1 MATTFPIKGGKLQS
15 NLNAANFTIINLD
28 LSGLNLTK
36 ASVGLGNVDNT
47 SDANKP
53 ISTATLTALNLKEN
67 FIAAGT
73 IGQFWRG
80 NKTWVDYGDLALQDG
95 NTTLEELSTIGGS
108 AAGLS
113 YVYTKRNDWASSFA
127 GMGMKYYGASNISDV
142 LVGLSAAN
150 AGALEFVNSAYGVIL
165 TSNNVPLIFGT
176 SGIERM
182 RLKLGL
188 NVGGTTDP
196 GFGYVQA
203 VQFVGGGAGLTGFT
217 ASQIP
222 TTLLATTMPSLR
234 INGASGLGYIRM
246 DAQASVPSVGSAAH
260 IYTSAA
266 ARITLGN
273 SGSTTH
279 AISFDNSALTGDCI
293 YIMPNVT
300 AGTLVP
306 RVAVPASAGAAGV
319 AGSIAFTAGQAYF
332 CVAANTWQRVAIAT
346 W

>member
-1 MATTFPIKGGKLQS
+1 MATTVPIKGGKLQS
-15 NLNAANFTIINLD
+15 NLDAANFTIINLD

-36 ASVGLGNVDNT
+36 SSVGLGNVDNT

-53 ISTATLTALNLKEN
+53 VSTATLIALNLKEPA
-67 FIAAGT
+67 ITAGT

-80 NKTWVDYGDLALQDG
+80 NKTWIDYGDLALQDG
-95 NTTLEELSTIGGS
+95 NTTLPELSSIGPS
-108 AAGLS
+108 ALGGANV
-113 YVYTKRNDWASSFA
+113 YVKRNDWASSFA
-127 GMGMKYYGASNISDV
+127 GMGMKYYGAST
-142 LVGLSAAN
+142 VGNALTGVPLAN
-150 AGALEFVNSAYGVIL
+150 AGVLEFINAAYGVLL
-165 TSNNVPLIFGT
+165 TNGSTPIVFGT
-176 SGIERM
+176 SNLERM
-182 RLKLGL
+182 RLMLGL

-217 ASQIP
+217 ATQIP

-234 INGASGLGYIRM
+234 ISGAAGLGYVRM
-246 DAQASVPSVGSAAH
+246 DAQASAPVLAATH
-260 IYTSAA
+260 LYTSSAG
-266 ARITLGN
+266 RIALGN

-319 AGSIAFTAGQAYF
+319 AGSIAFTSGFAYF

-346 W
+346 F